1 MKTKKFLAIPV
12 LAVCVLAI
20 SASQVLAQE
29 DVSIFTEL
37 SEFMEKYEQ
46 KCPEAAAG
54 FYILHDTIVNREG
67 KISNK
72 TKEFIALGIAVSQ
85 RCKYCIYFH
94 TASAMKYGA
103 TEEEILEAAS
113 VAVYMGGGPAFVYI
127 KYVIDAMEE
136 LAAMKE
142 SQEAEK

>member
-1 MKTKKFLAIPV
+1 MKKKNLLVVLLLALGV
-12 LAVCVLAI
+12 LTTSSTQLM
-20 SASQVLAQE
+20 AQE
-29 DVSIFTEL
+29 KVSIFTEL
-37 SEFMEKYEQ
+37 SEFMEKYEK

-136 LAAMKE
+136 LSAMNE
-142 SQEAEK
+142 RQDAEK